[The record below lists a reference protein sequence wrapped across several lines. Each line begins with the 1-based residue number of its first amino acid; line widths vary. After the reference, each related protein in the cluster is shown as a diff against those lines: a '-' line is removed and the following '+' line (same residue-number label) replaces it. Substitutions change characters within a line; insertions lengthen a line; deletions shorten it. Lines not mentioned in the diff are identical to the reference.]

1 MLCGS
6 VQLSGTVKPSFI
18 TMWPRAVSA
27 PGHGL
32 ACTQGLHLQRAW
44 SCPRCH
50 RETGWLVE
58 RLAHAIQIDVIS
70 IFGFGGFF
78 PPFILL
84 CATLVGQMQ
93 R

>member
-32 ACTQGLHLQRAW
+32 ACT
-44 SCPRCH
+44 S
-50 RETGWLVE
+50 REPGAVPGATERLVGWLE
-58 RLAHAIQIDVIS
+58 DLH
-70 IFGFGGFF
+70 
-78 PPFILL
+78 
-84 CATLVGQMQ
+84 MQ
-93 R
+93 FKLM